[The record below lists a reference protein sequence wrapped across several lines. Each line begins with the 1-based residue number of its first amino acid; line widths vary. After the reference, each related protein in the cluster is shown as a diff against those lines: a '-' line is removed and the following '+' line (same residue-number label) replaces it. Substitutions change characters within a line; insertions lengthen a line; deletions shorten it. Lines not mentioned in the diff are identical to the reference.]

1 LRVPASAVED
11 KKPGAGAAILP
22 PRRETF
28 LAHYPRK
35 LKIGVTLGVLFIL
48 TLPAYLDEAKSV
60 HRAMSGKSALHIPL
74 IGSDSTKPTD
84 TNPEV
89 SATPAAPTAADI
101 AAAAENDA
109 LSENARMVAAPEAD
123 ITEDTSAGSLPRI
136 SEDGRQPWQ
145 VYARP
150 FNTNDKRPRIAL
162 VITDI
167 GLTRIASDA
176 AIDQLPP
183 NVTLLFDA
191 QSPVVGA
198 WCSRARQVGHE
209 TILDVPMEPFDYP
222 RSDPG
227 PNTLLTNLPNGDN
240 KQRLLTALRQASGYV
255 GVTTLSGSR
264 FTTDPDR
271 FLPILEELHK
281 RGLLMFDA
289 KTAPHGA
296 VVDLAK
302 EAHVPVATMTQ
313 RLDAN
318 LAPEAIDAA
327 LNQLEQTARLTGHAV
342 GISASVPVMI
352 DKLKPWIAKLRS
364 DGIVL
369 APLSSVV
376 Q

>member
-1 LRVPASAVED
+1 MPASAVED